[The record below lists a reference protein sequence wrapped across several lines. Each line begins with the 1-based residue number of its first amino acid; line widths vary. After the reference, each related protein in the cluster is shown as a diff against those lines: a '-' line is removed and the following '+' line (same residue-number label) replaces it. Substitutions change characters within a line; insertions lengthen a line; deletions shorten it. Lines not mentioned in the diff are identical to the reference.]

1 MKTHIIFMSLHL
13 FLWGKFKVN
22 ICKNNRILLCASN
35 YRVLELD
42 CILIRMLSTLR
53 GGGVVQLLSH
63 VRLFVTPWT
72 AACQA
77 SLSLTI
83 SWSHPTIS
91 SPVVPFSSCLQSFPT
106 SGSFLMSQLFA
117 SGGQSIG
124 ASASAS
130 ALPMII
136 QD

>member
-91 SPVVPFSSCLQSFPT
+91 SSVVPFSSCLQSFPT

-117 SGGQSIG
+117 SGGQSIRY
-124 ASASAS
+124 SA
-130 ALPMII
+130 
-136 QD
+136 